1 MFSLW
6 LTHTGL
12 DTIVQ
17 KLDTIQL
24 DQQHRLDA
32 IQLDQ
37 QQQREELRHI
47 SALLAVEGPTS
58 PSESERGATLVQH
71 CSRKRDGLPPSDQL
85 PLLQPAALADLRRQM
100 AGGKE
105 NAWVALITP
114 VLSDVVARA
123 SPGCILANSELI
135 PWIRTAAEQTQFFQ
149 KPDLF
154 ACHRAAFVSGK
165 RPFVNDRS
173 AESTKLAESFRRPSE
188 SFLFGSCAWPLRDAV
203 LCIFEAKLA
212 IERNKDVGEI
222 FPKVQNLLHGARAAT
237 AKCCL
242 FDMQKLY
249 LLEFTAT
256 GLLSLHS
263 FEWTAPGSRAA
274 LDAFVRPAVEPV
286 WLRVLRGVCMG
297 LKVEVPAADAYLG
310 QGATGLAFR
319 AKCEEQPDDAAHY
332 FALKITRDTSHI
344 SSLELE
350 VLKLQEVIAHSA
362 PLPWLQPRLPS
373 PPSALRLV
381 LEESDRLGAGF
392 MFGPVGKAVWSEQ
405 PRDVRLWQEVLASLL
420 LLHRAGLVHGDPRL
434 PNLLRV
440 PSRDQLVW
448 IDFRESSAHEDDPMA
463 AFQLDFQRCIA
474 SFYGVDASHS
484 RMLELKQQY
493 AKLLQDHARPAGA
506 AADVLPTERAFATQ
520 VWSVF
525 RPAGAASFEP
535 KRDA

>member
-114 VLSDVVARA
+114 VLSDIVARA
-123 SPGCILANSELI
+123 TPGCILANSELI

-165 RPFVNDRS
+165 RPVVNDRS

-212 IERNKDVGEI
+212 IERNKDVGEM
-222 FPKVQNLLHGARAAT
+222 FPK
-237 AKCCL
+237 
-242 FDMQKLY
+242 
-249 LLEFTAT
+249 
-256 GLLSLHS
+256 
-263 FEWTAPGSRAA
+263 
-274 LDAFVRPAVEPV
+274 
-286 WLRVLRGVCMG
+286 
-297 LKVEVPAADAYLG
+297 G
-310 QGATGLAFR
+310 Q
-319 AKCEEQPDDAAHY
+319 
-332 FALKITRDTSHI
+332 
-344 SSLELE
+344 
-350 VLKLQEVIAHSA
+350 
-362 PLPWLQPRLPS
+362 
-373 PPSALRLV
+373 PPSAVCSTCRSCTSWSSPQPDCCLCTRSNGPRRAHAQRWMPLSGRRSS
-381 LEESDRLGAGF
+381 LYGSAF
-392 MFGPVGKAVWSEQ
+392 FG
-405 PRDVRLWQEVLASLL
+405 
-420 LLHRAGLVHGDPRL
+420 
-434 PNLLRV
+434 
-440 PSRDQLVW
+440 
-448 IDFRESSAHEDDPMA
+448 
-463 AFQLDFQRCIA
+463 
-474 SFYGVDASHS
+474 
-484 RMLELKQQY
+484 
-493 AKLLQDHARPAGA
+493 
-506 AADVLPTERAFATQ
+506 AFA
-520 VWSVF
+520 W
-525 RPAGAASFEP
+525 G
-535 KRDA
+535 